1 MSESPAEPVAGPH
14 DAGDAAPHLQ
24 SPERRDAMTLLRATL
39 REAAIGVAVADE
51 PEGLT
56 ALRKPGCAAAIWR
69 RRPLPEFRSWI
80 DGLDPDRLPRARVIL
95 RPEAVRDAA
104 AAICDRAG
112 TPAGPERDRLVD
124 DIAALADIFA
134 GLMRARWLR
143 LRLDAVTTNACR
155 RFHIDAV
162 TARLVCTYRGTGTQY
177 GISTDGADPRRVFT
191 VPTGAPILLRGTL
204 WPAHPPSGLLHRS
217 PPIEGTGET
226 RLVLV
231 LDPVD
236 DPEAEA

>member
-1 MSESPAEPVAGPH
+1 MRTDGLVREVAR
-14 DAGDAAPHLQ
+14 DAAVGV
-24 SPERRDAMTLLRATL
+24 
-39 REAAIGVAVADE
+39 GVADT
-51 PEGLT
+51 PEGVSVLY
-56 ALRKPGCAAAIWR
+56 RPGCAAAIWR
-69 RRPLPEFRSWI
+69 RQPLPEFQSWI
-80 DGLDPDRLPRARVIL
+80 DGLDPDLLPRGRVIL
-95 RPEAVRDAA
+95 RSQAVRDAA
-104 AAICDRAG
+104 AAICDASRM
-112 TPAGPERDRLVD
+112 PADPERDRLLD
-124 DIAALADIFA
+124 DIAALADVFA

-143 LRLDAVTTNACR
+143 LRLDAVSTNACR

-177 GISTDGADPRRVFT
+177 GISTDGAEPRRIFT

-204 WPAHPPSGLLHRS
+204 WPEHPRAGLLHRS

-236 DPEAEA
+236 DPEEED